1 MNEDKYL
8 PYASLL
14 LRLALAVT
22 LLSAVADRFG
32 FWGDPGDK
40 NVAWGSWLRF
50 VEHMQTLVPFGSRE
64 TADKFAMVVTVFQ
77 IAFALMLLFGIKIRW
92 AAIGTGM
99 LFFLFAVAMSIA
111 YGIKAPL
118 DASVLVGMA
127 ASFLLACIPIYRWTP
142 HGIKKKTVYRPY

>member
-14 LRLALAVT
+14 MRLALAFT

-32 FWGDPGDK
+32 FWGNPGDK
-40 NVAWGSWLRF
+40 NVAWGDWFRF
-50 VEHMQTLVPFGSRE
+50 VEHIHTWVPFASRGA
-64 TADKFAMVVTVFQ
+64 ADKLAVAITIFQ
-77 IAFALMLLFGIKIRW
+77 VSFGLMLLFGIKVRW
-92 AAIGTGM
+92 AAIGTG
-99 LFFLFAVAMSIA
+99 FLFMVFALTMTFA

-118 DASVLVGMA
+118 DSSVFVGIG